1 MGAAGERA
9 PEWRC
14 RGGAGH
20 IDYARRSIDVRFGPY
35 QIGKAWQSHLA
46 CEAASCTM
54 RRIKPVSRLRAFCAN
69 RTRRTPVDKGR
80 RMNRGLIG
88 DAKSHAIFAHGGD
101 GLNVELRQTTILN

>member
-1 MGAAGERA
+1 M
-9 PEWRC
+9 
-14 RGGAGH
+14 
-20 IDYARRSIDVRFGPY
+20 
-35 QIGKAWQSHLA
+35 
-46 CEAASCTM
+46 
-54 RRIKPVSRLRAFCAN
+54 SRLGAFCAN